1 MVSPMVLRVLGFADI
16 AICVAALCFFTVRK
30 LWREYWALGSF
41 LAVRA
46 VSTLS
51 FAAVSFDYWKSLNP
65 HMAYRIYFYVYWLSF
80 AAEGVLA
87 FFIVTSIYRS
97 TVGPLKGL
105 RLGGRAGMVA
115 ILVATAISVASGLSP
130 HMNGI
135 RLMVASVSELRLV
148 QSLLGIGLL
157 LFVCY
162 AVRPL
167 GLSWRS
173 KVFGVSLGLGLMA
186 VANLAQS
193 MWFSHPQ
200 MRGIYDLVNAVVLCA
215 TMAIWAVYFAM
226 QEPERREIDMYS
238 GSALLRLNRMLLG

>member
-46 VSTLS
+46 ASTLS
-51 FAAVSFDYWKSLNP
+51 LAAIWFVFVSAKGLHP
-65 HMAYRIYFYVYWLSF
+65 HMAYMIYFYVYWLSF

-105 RLGGRAGMVA
+105 RSAGMVVIYMA
-115 ILVATAISVASGLSP
+115 IAIGAAAAFSP
-130 HMNGI
+130 HVGGMRYI
-135 RLMVASVSELRLV
+135 MASVTQLQRV
-148 QSLLGIGLL
+148 VSLLVVCLL
-157 LFVCY
+157 AFVCY

-186 VANLAQS
+186 MANLVQS
-193 MWFSHPQ
+193 MWFANPQ
-200 MRGIYDLVNAVVLCA
+200 VRGAYSLVNAIVVCA

-226 QEPERREIDMYS
+226 QEPERGEIDMYS
-238 GSALLRLNRMLLG
+238 GSALLRLNRRLLG